1 MRVGARATTTTAAAS
16 PTTAAPPRL
25 RPPAPQSGPEHV
37 DTAGGYFLMG
47 GVFYEE
53 GKVEQALACYDKVR
67 AQLRRR
73 GTPCL

>member
-1 MRVGARATTTTAAAS
+1 MRVGARATTATTAP

-25 RPPAPQSGPEHV
+25 RPPVPQSGPEHV

-67 AQLRRR
+67 ARLLQRVTR
-73 GTPCL
+73 PCL